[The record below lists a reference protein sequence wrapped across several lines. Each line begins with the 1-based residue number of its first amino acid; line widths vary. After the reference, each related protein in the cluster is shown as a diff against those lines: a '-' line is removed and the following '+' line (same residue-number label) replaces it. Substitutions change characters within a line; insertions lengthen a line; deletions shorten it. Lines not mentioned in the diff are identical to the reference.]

1 MKKIQHGF
9 TLIELMIVVAI
20 IGILAAVAIPQYSNY
35 TSRSR
40 AAAAISELDNLK
52 KMMVMC
58 YAVSS
63 NGFNNCT
70 PGFAGSGVLTP
81 VPTAALPV
89 IPVFDGATGS
99 ITVDSTATDT
109 NNLPLTIV
117 LIPQMVPGQ
126 SIIPYVNFGTICTP
140 ERGLKPGQ
148 GGCPLP

>member
-1 MKKIQHGF
+1 MKKVQQGF

-35 TSRSR
+35 TSRSK

-58 YAVSS
+58 YADSPD
-63 NGFNNCT
+63 GFNSCT
-70 PGFAGSGVLTP
+70 PGFPGSGVLVP

-89 IPVFDGATGS
+89 VPVFNGADGS

-109 NNLPLTIV
+109 ANAKLTIV
-117 LIPQMVPGQ
+117 LTPQIAPGQ
-126 SIIPYVNFGTICTP
+126 SIIPYLNTGTICEP

-148 GGCPLP
+148 GGCPIP